1 MAQVARIFAQLVQ
14 CVGHLHDR
22 GLLHGDIKPLNCV
35 RIDNQ
40 WKLIDLDA
48 VCVLPSPPSSPFN
61 SLDAKEATMGHGWEE
76 GRRTVHGKGGSGSAV
91 DTHVPAGI
99 DMYACRKSSSCYV
112 PPEAIHLDEDTQ
124 QVGIFLF
131 FHSRSHF
138 SAHTSLTNP
147 LHPHPHHPLSIPP
160 LSYPL

>member
-1 MAQVARIFAQLVQ
+1 MAQVARIFSQLVQ

-22 GLLHGDIKPLNCV
+22 GLLHGDIKPSNCV

-48 VCVLPSPPSSPFN
+48 VCVLPSPPSH
-61 SLDAKEATMGHGWEE
+61 SLDAKDTTMGHGWEE
-76 GRRTVHGKGGSGSAV
+76 ERRNVHGNGGSGSMV

-112 PPEAIHLDEDTQ
+112 PPEAIHLDDDTQ
-124 QVGIFLF
+124 QVGIF
-131 FHSRSHF
+131 SF
-138 SAHTSLTNP
+138 SFS
-147 LHPHPHHPLSIPP
+147 
-160 LSYPL
+160 